1 MSMQETVLE
10 KSSGA
15 VWVSCCHHTKQ
26 YLMTKITWCVSHQR
40 DNFLRWSSWLQ
51 PWCIGVISWLSN
63 VLGTCW
69 IYQWRALLSVICC
82 WVCFGF
88 VNHINNQIAR
98 YPWLQPHMFQLL
110 LEMGWDEVPIDQKRH
125 SIKYSPWHERFQ
137 MMSSSINAFSGFF
150 QLWFHPPLCKRNTW
164 AAILQSTFKDL
175 ELQSSFK
182 HWGSKSMIRKAT
194 AMSNEDI
201 FIWCSNIPQT
211 TNENVIGNEPISPT
225 TLSWIR
231 LFLSFCPK
239 LVCRSANRLHCIL
252 SKSSTQIIP

>member
-51 PWCIGVISWLSN
+51 PRCIGVISWLSN

-164 AAILQSTFKDL
+164 AAML
-175 ELQSSFK
+175 
-182 HWGSKSMIRKAT
+182 
-194 AMSNEDI
+194 
-201 FIWCSNIPQT
+201 
-211 TNENVIGNEPISPT
+211 
-225 TLSWIR
+225 
-231 LFLSFCPK
+231 
-239 LVCRSANRLHCIL
+239 IL
-252 SKSSTQIIP
+252 SCNPPLNIEARSLWFERQQQWAMRIYSYDAPIYHKQQMRMW